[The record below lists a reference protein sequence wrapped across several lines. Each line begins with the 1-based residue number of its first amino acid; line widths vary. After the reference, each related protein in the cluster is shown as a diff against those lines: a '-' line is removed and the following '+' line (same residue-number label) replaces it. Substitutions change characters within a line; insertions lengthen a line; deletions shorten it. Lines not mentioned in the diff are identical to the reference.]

1 MNDNAVRKA
10 AVFLMTLGPDVG
22 GQILSR
28 LPENM
33 VEELTHSIAGMGPV
47 GFNEKKKT
55 LNDFISSSGQI
66 SGIATG
72 GQEMAKQILE
82 AGFGARRATS
92 MLSRVTSYSE
102 IKSFEHL
109 KDVDPLTIAAFF
121 CKSNTVPRI
130 NSGIAA
136 VTARKKNSPIPAA
149 ISTIP
154 SEF

>member
-22 GQILSR
+22 GKVLSQ
-28 LPENM
+28 LPETM
-33 VEELTHSIAGMGPV
+33 VEQLTHSIASMGPV

-72 GQEMAKQILE
+72 GEEMAKQLLE

-92 MLSRVTSYSE
+92 MLSRV
-102 IKSFEHL
+102 
-109 KDVDPLTIAAFF
+109 DAGA
-121 CKSNTVPRI
+121 C
-130 NSGIAA
+130 A
-136 VTARKKNSPIPAA
+136 
-149 ISTIP
+149 
-154 SEF
+154 